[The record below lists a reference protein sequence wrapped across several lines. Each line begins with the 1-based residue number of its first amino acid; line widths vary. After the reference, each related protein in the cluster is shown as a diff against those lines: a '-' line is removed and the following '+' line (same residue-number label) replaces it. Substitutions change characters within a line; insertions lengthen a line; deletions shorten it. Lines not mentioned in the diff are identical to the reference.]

1 MGWFLKTSLNH
12 KRTKEIAHA
21 PCTLHGGEKTLS
33 RAWQMGPVPQGL
45 EQRHHYSLRPS
56 MAHLLTDGP
65 SDGHG
70 EDAHGASPQILPL
83 PLLAEGSE
91 LFLLFLFQCC
101 AVLCLE

>member
-1 MGWFLKTSLNH
+1 
-12 KRTKEIAHA
+12 
-21 PCTLHGGEKTLS
+21 
-33 RAWQMGPVPQGL
+33 
-45 EQRHHYSLRPS
+45 

-70 EDAHGASPQILPL
+70 EDAHGATPQILPL